1 MMKFYDNKFYDNYA
15 KELREQKEYEEFL
28 KQEEIKKMG
37 ESKFYTRTY
46 NTKCI
51 VKCEIIGDVVQETY
65 IESNGK
71 SVYIVVYLDHKETC
85 RSLVA
90 KL

>member
-1 MMKFYDNKFYDNYA
+1 MYNQENNKDMFETFMFRQNCN
-15 KELREQKEYEEFL
+15 K
-28 KQEEIKKMG
+28 IKMG